1 MLDGTEWGI
10 SGGNGVTWTP
20 GSANVNNTS
29 GFTVSNGDQIKNMA
43 VVGISPNPDQL
54 RRDTWYTI
62 TNVDNVQKTF
72 QIIDPG
78 TGKPFQSY
86 TEGGKP
92 IGNGVSWSRF
102 RFYNNPSTGWS
113 DGTYPSYAQSEIY
126 ALKDLGFS
134 AILPAYNRMTAR
146 GFVEPGGTQT
156 WLNWD
161 PNVIVP

>member
-1 MLDGTEWGI
+1 MSSAWCASYYYSAALRDSSTLTGAITGPNAGQYYVLDGTEWGI

-43 VVGISPNPDQL
+43 VAGISPNPDQL

-62 TNVDNVQKTF
+62 TNVDKVQKTF

-86 TEGGKP
+86 TEGA
-92 IGNGVSWSRF
+92 SRSAMGSVGAAF
-102 RFYNNPSTGWS
+102 ASITIPPPDGATEHIRPMRNLKST
-113 DGTYPSYAQSEIY
+113 
-126 ALKDLGFS
+126 L
-134 AILPAYNRMTAR
+134 
-146 GFVEPGGTQT
+146 
-156 WLNWD
+156 
-161 PNVIVP
+161 